1 MGVVGYRVLWIA
13 SPHARDAHLKRMSD
27 QSAIK
32 GKTDTGDD
40 CCAHVLVLTR
50 RTRIGHAHA
59 HAHARV
65 HTGLEYMGCVGIGDG
80 LDVGPFIGLRIIYTS
95 TFFVFINTILINII
109 FGVIIDTFGDLR
121 ERNQVHP
128 KT

>member
-1 MGVVGYRVLWIA
+1 MGNQA
-13 SPHARDAHLKRMSD
+13 QLKL
-27 QSAIK
+27 IGK
-32 GKTDTGDD
+32 GKTDTGND
-40 CCAHVLVLTR
+40 CCAHVLVLTLTHTHR
-50 RTRIGHAHA
+50 ARTRIGHAHA
-59 HAHARV
+59 RAHARV

-128 KT
+128 KP